1 MKRSALAVALYLG
14 LTTASLAA
22 QSSQFGVRGLGL
34 PVKPFSVRSSGSG
47 GAFALFDQE
56 SGLNPA
62 SIGLITR
69 VEASFQTVQSWRSSS
84 SPAGAASARDNRYPG
99 ILVAGPVGASRF
111 ALSLSASGYT
121 DRNFT
126 LASRD
131 TLTLR
136 GEPVET
142 LDTLISLGGLSD
154 LRGAIAW
161 APSTRLQLGLGLHMI
176 TGSNRIESRRSF
188 ADTAYAGAQERFTV
202 SYLGFGISAGATAR
216 VSRLLS
222 VSGMIRY
229 DDQLRVE
236 RDSAFLAETRLPLT
250 MSAGVRF
257 QMSDR
262 LLGAAYGIRRTW
274 SRSDADL
281 VEQGGIG
288 ADDTAEFGVG
298 IERLS
303 DPRRPSHRP
312 IRLGFRRGSLPFPLE
327 RGQGITETALTLG
340 TGLRFVADRAGLDL
354 AVERVWRSGGE
365 GFKETATL
373 LRLGVSIRP

>member
-1 MKRSALAVALYLG
+1 MSRSALAVALFFG
-14 LTTASLAA
+14 LAVHAEA

-34 PVKPFSVRSSGSG
+34 PVKPLSVRSFGSG

-62 SIGLITR
+62 SFGLITR

-84 SPAGAASARDNRYPG
+84 SPAGEASARDNRYPG
-99 ILVAGPVGASRF
+99 VMVAGPAGSSRF
-111 ALSLSASGYT
+111 SLSLSASGYT

-136 GEPVET
+136 GVPVET
-142 LDTLISLGGLSD
+142 QDTLISLGGLSD

-161 APSTRLQLGLGLHMI
+161 APSPRLQLGLGLHMI
-176 TGSNRIESRRSF
+176 TGSNRIESRRTF
-188 ADTAYAGAQERFTV
+188 ADTAYAGATERFTV
-202 SYLGFGISAGATAR
+202 SYLGFGISVGATAR
-216 VSRLLS
+216 VSRFLS
-222 VSGMIRY
+222 VSGMIRH
-229 DDQLRVE
+229 DGQLRVE
-236 RDSAFLAETRLPLT
+236 RDSTFLAETRLPLT
-250 MSAGVRF
+250 MAAGARF
-257 QMSDR
+257 QMTDR
-262 LLGAAYGIRRTW
+262 LIGAAYGVRRTW

-281 VEQGGIG
+281 VQQGGIG
-288 ADDTAEFGVG
+288 ADDTAEFGIG

-327 RGQGITETALTLG
+327 RGQEITETALSLG
-340 TGLRFVADRAGLDL
+340 TGFRFVADRAGIDL
-354 AVERVWRSGGE
+354 ALERVWRKGGA
-365 GFKETATL
+365 GFDETATL
-373 LRLGVSIRP
+373 LRLGVSVRP

>member
-1 MKRSALAVALYLG
+1 MSRSALRVALCLG
-14 LTTASLAA
+14 LAAGPAAA
-22 QSSQFGVRGLGL
+22 QSSQFGVRGLGM
-34 PVKPFSVRSSGSG
+34 PVKPLSVRSFGSG

-56 SGLNPA
+56 SGFNPA
-62 SIGLITR
+62 SFGLITR
-69 VEASFQTVQSWRSSS
+69 VEASFQTVQSWRNSS
-84 SPAGAASARDNRYPG
+84 SPAGTASARDNRYPG
-99 ILVAGPVGASRF
+99 VMVAGPVGSSRF

-136 GEPVET
+136 GVPVET

-161 APSTRLQLGLGLHMI
+161 APTARLQLGLGLHMI

-188 ADTAYAGAQERFTV
+188 ADTAYAGATERFTV
-202 SYLGFGISAGATAR
+202 SYLGFGISAGAMAR
-216 VSRLLS
+216 VSRVLS

-229 DDQLRVE
+229 DNQLRVE
-236 RDSAFLAETRLPLT
+236 RDSTFLAETRLPLT
-250 MSAGVRF
+250 MAAGLRL
-257 QMSDR
+257 QMTDR
-262 LLGAAYGIRRTW
+262 LLGAAYGVRRTW
-274 SRSDADL
+274 SRSDDDI

-288 ADDTAEFGVG
+288 ADDTAEFGIG

-327 RGQGITETALTLG
+327 RGREVTETALTLG
-340 TGLRFVADRAGLDL
+340 TGFRFVGDRAGIDL
-354 AVERVWRSGGE
+354 AVERVWRNGGE

-373 LRLGVSIRP
+373 LRLGVSVRP

>member
-1 MKRSALAVALYLG
+1 MRRSALTVALVLG
-14 LTTASLAA
+14 LAVGRAEA

-34 PVKPFSVRSSGSG
+34 PVKPLSVRSFGSG

-56 SGLNPA
+56 SGFNPA
-62 SIGLITR
+62 SFGLITR

-84 SPAGAASARDNRYPG
+84 SPAGEASARDNRYPG
-99 ILVAGPVGASRF
+99 VMVAGRAGSSRF
-111 ALSLSASGYT
+111 SLSLSASGYT

-136 GEPVET
+136 GVPVET
-142 LDTLISLGGLSD
+142 QDTLISLGGLSD

-161 APSTRLQLGLGLHMI
+161 APSPRLQLGLGLHMI
-176 TGSNRIESRRSF
+176 TGSNRIESRRTF
-188 ADTAYAGAQERFTV
+188 ADTAYAGATERFTV

-216 VSRLLS
+216 VSRFLS
-222 VSGMIRY
+222 VSGLIRY

-250 MSAGVRF
+250 LAAGGRF
-257 QMSDR
+257 QLTDR
-262 LLGAAYGIRRTW
+262 LIGAAYGVRRTW

-281 VEQGGIG
+281 VQQGGIG
-288 ADDTAEFGVG
+288 ADDTAEFGIG

-327 RGQGITETALTLG
+327 RGQEITETGLSLG
-340 TGLRFVADRAGLDL
+340 TGFRFVADRAGIDVAL
-354 AVERVWRSGGE
+354 ERVWRKGGA
-365 GFKETATL
+365 GFDETATL
-373 LRLGVSIRP
+373 LRLGISVRP